1 MKNMLSVNDMVM
13 VDKGHFDPFRLVSEE
28 EFCRNMN
35 SVLAYYQISKGER
48 KQRFTSSAA
57 SKRPKLVLT

>member
-1 MKNMLSVNDMVM
+1 MKNMLSVNNVVM
-13 VDKGHFDPFRLVSEE
+13 VDKGQFNPFKIVSDE

-48 KQRFTSSAA
+48 KQRFTSSASA
-57 SKRPKLVLT
+57 KRPNLVQI

>member
-1 MKNMLSVNDMVM
+1 MKKMLSVNDMVM
-13 VDKGHFDPFRLVSEE
+13 VDKGHFDPFRVVSDE

-57 SKRPKLVLT
+57 AKRPKLVLT